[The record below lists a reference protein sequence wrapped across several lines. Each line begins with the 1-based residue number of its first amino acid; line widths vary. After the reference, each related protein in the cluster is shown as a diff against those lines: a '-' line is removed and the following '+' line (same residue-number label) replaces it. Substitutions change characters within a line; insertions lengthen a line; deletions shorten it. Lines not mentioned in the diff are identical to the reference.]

1 MLTIT
6 YGVSG
11 KKMFLLLFAG
21 HIYEKRNFCL
31 LAEEFPFIFLT
42 NWSVVE
48 AMYFRLSIQVLF
60 ISKTFQYFH
69 MSIPQASYNIAS
81 GSLCPSSVPF
91 IFFYLFIY
99 FFFFLLC
106 IFLLDQEL
114 SWTWLHRSCRS
125 LNIGGFSNNLTTI
138 INQFYLFVFFLKHSH
153 LHTPS
158 LPILPTIVVETWEP
172 FH

>member
-11 KKMFLLLFAG
+11 KKLFLLLFAG

-91 IFFYLFIY
+91 IFFIYLFIY
-99 FFFFLLC
+99 FFFCSVYFCWTKSLVGRGC
-106 IFLLDQEL
+106 IAVVG
-114 SWTWLHRSCRS
+114 RSISVVS
-125 LNIGGFSNNLTTI
+125 LTI
-138 INQFYLFVFFLKHSH
+138 
-153 LHTPS
+153 
-158 LPILPTIVVETWEP
+158 
-172 FH
+172 